1 MLALRDRGLLEA
13 AVARP
18 AMTFV
23 GDDLYP
29 DLAGMAAALMHSLV
43 LNHPFVDGNKRVG
56 AAAAEFFV
64 ECNGQAV
71 HATDVEFEELS
82 LAVATARSASRR
94 SRSSFGNACGPRKAS
109 ECGYRLPSPTR
120 ESSPERLGPVQHDR
134 DRRRGRLVHGDVH
147 QEPSVRR
154 HSVPGP

>member
-1 MLALRDRGLLEA
+1 MILYLSVAQVLALHDALVRRFGGVLALRDRGLLEA

-82 LAVATARSASRR
+82 LAGATGAVGVEAL
-94 SRSSFGNACGPRKAS
+94 AI
-109 ECGYRLPSPTR
+109 
-120 ESSPERLGPVQHDR
+120 
-134 DRRRGRLVHGDVH
+134 
-147 QEPSVRR
+147 
-154 HSVPGP
+154 